1 MDPYF
6 KKEITYTFLRKKLRF
21 DVGETLFSTYAID
34 HGTDI
39 LLRSISTRKTPNSI
53 LDLGCG
59 YGPIG
64 IALATAFPKAQV
76 TMVDRDLLAVSFA
89 SQNVQRNSLNNA
101 VSVGSVGMDHVEDK
115 YFDLI
120 VSNIPAKIGDDAI
133 TQEFILKPY
142 DHLNA
147 GGELWFVVVN
157 ALNRLIPKVAT
168 KNNLH
173 LVKVRNR
180 AGHTV
185 YKILK

>member
-6 KKEITYTFLRKKLRF
+6 KKEITYSFQGHDLRF
-21 DVGETLFSTYAID
+21 EVGETLFSTYAID

-39 LLRSISTRKTPNSI
+39 LLRSISTRKYPYSI

-64 IALATAFPKAQV
+64 IALAIAFPKAKV
-76 TMVDRDLLAVSFA
+76 TLVDRDLLAVKYA
-89 SQNVQRNSLNNA
+89 NQNIQKNSVKNA
-101 VSVGSVGMDHVEDK
+101 VSVGSVGMDHIEDK
-115 YFDLI
+115 HFDLI
-120 VSNIPAKIGDDAI
+120 VSNVPAKIGDKAI
-133 TQEFILKPY
+133 TKEFVLKPY
-142 DHLNA
+142 EHLKTD
-147 GGELWFVVVN
+147 GELWFVAVN
-157 ALNRLIPKVAT
+157 ALNRLVPKVAS
-168 KNNLH
+168 KNNLN